1 MLKEPGPEPNTN
13 SEPNTK
19 FEAKEEAIQE
29 TVNDQSLLNTLDIY
43 IIRATPLV
51 QLAKKPKHIIFT
63 ITITNIKK
71 ALVPKKHTNPTIKVP
86 IDYHKYLEVFSRKEA
101 DKLVEH

>member
-29 TVNDQSLLNTLDIY
+29 TVND
-43 IIRATPLV
+43 
-51 QLAKKPKHIIFT
+51 
-63 ITITNIKK
+63 
-71 ALVPKKHTNPTIKVP
+71 
-86 IDYHKYLEVFSRKEA
+86 
-101 DKLVEH
+101 